1 MFSLFKTKKVQEPAV
16 KYYTAEEIHGVIVA
30 KNLALLSNMIELTKK
45 DLVKAPTN
53 VAFEYSRLQQLGL
66 TNTKNAGILKSKL
79 DEIEFLNKDI
89 RKYNDFVEQQRK
101 FRVFIEDM
109 LKVFGHNTLFIKF
122 SDFEQ
127 IIRKYNLTCGLLE
140 HYTGSIPE
148 ANIIDIETA
157 KKNIEKIENFTYN
170 TVKTGRQRCYRDPLD
185 NSLGWYNETKSEK
198 VYDYPNL
205 HRNIFDLCFVKS
217 VFDNLLTEEQKEAI
231 QLFPFMHDTGDF
243 YTDELLAIK
252 TNKRRE
258 FIEGYN
264 RISTKLF
271 IVAPAQDMENT
282 VKFEKFVRS
291 EDPFVCSYT
300 PFSIMIHTK
309 WGEEAEDEILKKYE
323 ELINDSHN

>member
-1 MFSLFKTKKVQEPAV
+1 
-16 KYYTAEEIHGVIVA
+16 
-30 KNLALLSNMIELTKK
+30 
-45 DLVKAPTN
+45 
-53 VAFEYSRLQQLGL
+53 
-66 TNTKNAGILKSKL
+66 
-79 DEIEFLNKDI
+79 
-89 RKYNDFVEQQRK
+89 
-101 FRVFIEDM
+101 M

-170 TVKTGRQRCYRDPLD
+170 TVKTGHQRCYRDPLD
-185 NSLGWYNETKSEK
+185 DSLNWYNETKSEK

-205 HRNIFDLCFVKS
+205 HKNIFDLCFVKS
-217 VFDNLLTEEQKEAI
+217 VFDHLLTEEQKEAI
-231 QLFPFMHDTGDF
+231 QLFPFMHDTGDY

-252 TNKRRE
+252 TEGRRQY
-258 FIEGYN
+258 IKDYDHS
-264 RISTKLF
+264 STRLF

-300 PFSIMIHTK
+300 PFGIMIHTK

>member
-1 MFSLFKTKKVQEPAV
+1 MFSIFKSKKAQDV

-30 KNLALLSNMIELTKK
+30 RNLALLNSIIELTKK
-45 DLVKAPTN
+45 DLIKVPTN
-53 VAFEYSRLQQLGL
+53 VVSEYSRLQQLGL
-66 TNTKNAGILKSKL
+66 TNTKNAELLKSKL
-79 DEIEFLNKDI
+79 NEIEFLNKDI
-89 RKYNDFVEQQRK
+89 REYNDFVEQQRK

-109 LKVFGHNTLFIKF
+109 LKVFGHNTLLIKF
-122 SDFEQ
+122 SDFEY

-157 KKNIEKIENFTYN
+157 KKNIKKIENFTYE
-170 TVKTGRQRCYRDPLD
+170 TVKTGHQRSFRHPIDGTLQ
-185 NSLGWYNETKSEK
+185 WYDETESVK

-205 HRNIFDLCFVKS
+205 HKNILDLCFVES
-217 VFDNLLTEEQKEAI
+217 VYDTQLTEEQKEAI
-231 QLFPFMHDTGDF
+231 QLFPFMHYTGDY

-258 FIEGYN
+258 FIKEYN
-264 RISTKLF
+264 SVPTKLF

-300 PFSIMIHTK
+300 PFGIMIHTK
-309 WGEEAEDEILKKYE
+309 WGEESEDEILKKYE
-323 ELINDSHN
+323 ELIK